1 MEKPVL
7 SPDFIHKKQQRI
19 FCVQARTEEYA
30 AGAACGLRGEQ
41 GRMLLPYSIMAEEYE
56 LSDRNFDLTGI
67 STWTSASSARSITFS
82 LRIIS

>member
-1 MEKPVL
+1 MDKPVL

-41 GRMLLPYSIMAEEYE
+41 GKRTAPLLDFAGKNRFPV
-56 LSDRNFDLTGI
+56 
-67 STWTSASSARSITFS
+67 
-82 LRIIS
+82 

>member
-1 MEKPVL
+1 MDKPVL

-41 GRMLLPYSIMAEEYE
+41 GRMLLPYSIT
-56 LSDRNFDLTGI
+56 RRRRGR
-67 STWTSASSARSITFS
+67 ARSVDS
-82 LRIIS
+82 V